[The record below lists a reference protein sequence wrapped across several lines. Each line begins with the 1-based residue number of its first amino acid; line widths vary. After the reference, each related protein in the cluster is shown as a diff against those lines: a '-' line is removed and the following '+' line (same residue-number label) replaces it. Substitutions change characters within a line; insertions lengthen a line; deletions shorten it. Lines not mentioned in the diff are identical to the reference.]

1 MPTDQMR
8 SWPGISSLAVL
19 ALLAFSVGGRTARPN
34 TGSASGS
41 VRNLV
46 VRALEW
52 FGAIGQ
58 FSIQM
63 LKSAARPPYEVREL
77 LRQMDEIGAKSLP
90 LVALAGA
97 AIGVVLSLHTR
108 DSLIH
113 FGAESILPALII
125 LSLIKE
131 TGPIITALVVSG
143 RVGAGIGAELG
154 SMKVTEQI
162 EAIEAS
168 AVDPRKYLAAT
179 RVLACMLMLPL
190 LTIVADFSGILTGWL
205 ANELVEPMSFK
216 LFLNRGLESTDIRDL
231 APSTLKTVVFGFII
245 GLIGCYQGM
254 GARGGTE
261 GVGRASTSAVV
272 LASLFVILADV
283 VMVRLIIT
291 VFG

>member
-1 MPTDQMR
+1 MLGVGLMAISVGIKAGAGGAREATR
-8 SWPGISSLAVL
+8 SARTL
-19 ALLAFSVGGRTARPN
+19 ALS
-34 TGSASGS
+34 S
-41 VRNLV
+41 
-46 VRALEW
+46 LEW
-52 FGAIGQ
+52 FGGIGE
-58 FSIQM
+58 FCFQM
-63 LKSAARPPYEVREL
+63 VKSAATPPYEGREL
-77 LRQMDEIGAKSLP
+77 MRQMDEIGAKSLP

-108 DSLIH
+108 ESLVR
-113 FGAESILPALII
+113 FGAESILPALIV

-168 AVDPRKYLAAT
+168 AVDPGKYLGAT
-179 RVLACMLMLPL
+179 RVFACMLMLPL
-190 LTIVADFSGILTGWL
+190 LTVVADLSGIVTGWL

-216 LFLNRGLESTDIRDL
+216 LFLNRGLESAGFSDL
-231 APSTLKTVVFGFII
+231 VPSTLKTVLFGLII
-245 GLIGCYQGM
+245 GVVGCFQGM
-254 GARGGTE
+254 RARGGTE

-272 LASLFVILADV
+272 LSSLFVILADV

-291 VFG
+291 FFG